1 MGLSEQ
7 IYVVVSSAIA
17 LLVALWLL
25 RPTAGRLT
33 TTRIAFA
40 LGATGM
46 FALAKLA
53 IGVVMARS
61 LFFGVTLAYVDIVI
75 VAPLAAA
82 LALAR
87 ARGVGATLG
96 AKWILWSAAIA
107 LPAVGLYASFV
118 EPFRL
123 VEERVEVVL
132 PADRAPSSPL
142 RIAVLA
148 DLQSREVD
156 DHLREAIRRAMAFEP
171 HLIVLPGDL
180 IQVKGE
186 DAYLRVV
193 DEFRELLAPL
203 DAPLGVYFVLG
214 NTDTT
219 RLVGRVF
226 EGTRVQLLENQVAER
241 DFGGKRVL
249 IAGAGFH
256 PDDPLNRAF
265 TLKFDVRES
274 DELRLLI
281 AHYPDAAL
289 NLDAT
294 PGIDLVIAGH
304 THGGQVQIP
313 WFGAPLTLSS
323 VPRAVGSGGLHLL
336 EGRRIYVSRGVGCE
350 RADAPRLRFLCPP
363 EVSLLTLRGP

>member
-1 MGLSEQ
+1 MNLSQ
-7 IYVVVSSAIA
+7 QTYVVVSSAIDLA
-17 LLVALWLL
+17 VALWLL
-25 RPTAGRLT
+25 RPTARRLT
-33 TTRIAFA
+33 ATRFG
-40 LGATGM
+40 L
-46 FALAKLA
+46 ALAAAALLALVKLP
-53 IGVVMARS
+53 IGVLLARS
-61 LFFGVTLAYVDIVI
+61 LFFAVTLAYVDIV
-75 VAPLAAA
+75 VVTPLIAA

-87 ARGVGATLG
+87 TRTVGATRA
-96 AKWILWSAAIA
+96 AKWILGGAAIA
-107 LPAVGLYASFV
+107 LPAVGIYASFI

-123 VEERVEVVL
+123 VEERVDVVL

-156 DHLREAIRRAMAFEP
+156 DHLREAVRRALAFEP

-180 IQVKGE
+180 IQVEGE
-186 DAYLRVV
+186 EAYLRVV
-193 DEFRELLAPL
+193 DDFRELLAPL

-214 NTDTT
+214 NTDTA

-226 EGTRVQLLENQVAER
+226 EGTRVQLLENEVVDRSFA
-241 DFGGKRVL
+241 GKRVL

-256 PDDPLNRAF
+256 PGNPVNHAF
-265 TLKFDVRES
+265 TRDFDVRERE
-274 DELRLLI
+274 ELRLLI

-289 NLDAT
+289 NLNPT

-313 WFGAPLTLSS
+313 FFGAPLTLSS
-323 VPRAVGSGGLHLL
+323 VPRGVGSGGLHLL
-336 EGRRIYVSRGVGCE
+336 DGRQIYVSRGVGCE
-350 RADAPRLRFLCPP
+350 RAGAPRIRFLCPP